1 MNSKDTGLMLDVSD
15 YFSDEDIAGYVDG
28 FVAPFLDGDAVYGVP
43 LHTDTIVLCYNKKMF
58 EEQGIRIP
66 TGKDDAYTMEELED
80 IGKKLKEAY
89 GLEYAFAGVWT
100 GTRAMRLMPF
110 AYELGVD
117 IFPDNDFEKI
127 NIDTPE
133 FKAFINLYKHWLEEG
148 LVVAETISQKG
159 TSNNMLM
166 SGLVPFNFSGSWQ
179 ADNIENGMPG
189 NWGMTYLPSING
201 RLSCDLGGNGLFGIS
216 KTKYPNAV
224 ATFIK
229 WLSSKEIMTSFCQD
243 GGFIP
248 VRKDIR
254 NEDIS
259 YSKYDEELKI
269 VIDFASTLD
278 PKLAVAAT
286 SPNWSLF
293 NTILSEEMDA
303 LVTENASAEDVI
315 SRILARWDE
324 EL

>member
-1 MNSKDTGLMLDVSD
+1 
-15 YFSDEDIAGYVDG
+15 
-28 FVAPFLDGDAVYGVP
+28 
-43 LHTDTIVLCYNKKMF
+43 
-58 EEQGIRIP
+58 
-66 TGKDDAYTMEELED
+66 
-80 IGKKLKEAY
+80 
-89 GLEYAFAGVWT
+89 
-100 GTRAMRLMPF
+100 
-110 AYELGVD
+110 
-117 IFPDNDFEKI
+117 
-127 NIDTPE
+127 
-133 FKAFINLYKHWLEEG
+133 
-148 LVVAETISQKG
+148 
-159 TSNNMLM
+159 
-166 SGLVPFNFSGSWQ
+166 
-179 ADNIENGMPG
+179 
-189 NWGMTYLPSING
+189 
-201 RLSCDLGGNGLFGIS
+201 
-216 KTKYPNAV
+216 
-224 ATFIK
+224 
-229 WLSSKEIMTSFCQD
+229 MTSFCQD